1 MVQREMRIALDAM
14 GSDHAP
20 AVEIEG
26 AMQAA
31 SHTTA
36 DILLVGRREA
46 LESEFARWGGT
57 HPGLSLVEAAQ
68 VVGMGEEP
76 VAAVRSKPD
85 SSLMVGVDL
94 VSQGE
99 AQAFVSMGNTGAIMA
114 GALFRLGRLPGVI
127 RPALS
132 IVYPGLEGP
141 SVVLDV
147 GANADC
153 RPEHLLQFGL
163 MGAIYAE
170 RVLGVANPRVA
181 LLSNGEEP
189 SKGSS
194 LVREAHE
201 LLARSSLNFIGNTE
215 GVELPRTSAD
225 VVVCDGFSGNIV
237 LKLSEGVATSIV
249 ELFREEVKRSLL
261 TMLGALLIRPA
272 IRRAVAKMD
281 YAEYGGAMLLGVKG
295 IVIIGHGRSNA
306 RAVRSALLYAER
318 AVQGRILEAIQKGLV
333 ELTGGGDGRS
343 D

>member
-1 MVQREMRIALDAM
+1 MSSMSGGLQIVLDAM

-26 AMQAA
+26 AVQAA
-31 SHTTA
+31 PQTA
-36 DILLVGRREA
+36 AEILLVGRRTA
-46 LESEFARWGGT
+46 LESELARWGGLR
-57 HPGLSLVEAAQ
+57 PGLSLVEAAQ

-76 VAAVRSKPD
+76 VAAVRAKPD
-85 SSLMVGVDL
+85 SSLMVGLNL
-94 VSQGE
+94 VSKGE
-99 AQAFVSMGNTGAIMA
+99 AQAFVSMGNTGAVMA
-114 GALFRLGRLPGVI
+114 GALFRLGRLPGVS

-132 IVYPGLEGP
+132 IIYPGLKGP

-170 RVLGVANPRVA
+170 RVLGITNPRVA

-189 SKGSS
+189 SKGTA

-201 LLARSSLNFIGNTE
+201 LLTGSNLNFIGNVE
-215 GVELPRTSAD
+215 GVDIPRTAAD

-237 LKLSEGVATSIV
+237 LKLSEGVATTVVQI
-249 ELFREEVKRSLL
+249 LREELKRSPL
-261 TMLGALLIRPA
+261 TMLGAFLARPA
-272 IRRAVAKMD
+272 LRRAATKMN
-281 YAEYGGAMLLGVKG
+281 YAEFGGALLLGVKG

-306 RAVRSALLYAER
+306 RAVRNALLYAER
-318 AVQGRILEAIQKGLV
+318 AVRGGVREAIQEGIG
-333 ELTGGGDGRS
+333 ELRAERS
-343 D
+343 N